1 MVLDSGVAMS
11 IDGSAVSNVGDE
23 AAHAQSNDVSA
34 DSLAA
39 ATAAAAA
46 SATDTSANSLA
57 DGEMH
62 RYLTYMRAN
71 RGVSANT
78 LKAYASDIA
87 ACLHLLSL
95 RGTQRL
101 DEVTIEDLRSWLAA
115 ESRSHARSSMARKT
129 VAVRGF
135 FAWAHEHDI
144 IATDPAAALMTPK
157 IPDVLPTVLNESQAQ
172 RLMETVEEDVA
183 AEMGNE
189 QGSQKAQDTH
199 ITQKER
205 EAQKTQG
212 AREGQR
218 AQREQGLAPDGR
230 QSGADQARQPGLH
243 AGSRR
248 TSDAHDSDSHHAKQR
263 DKADARQH
271 ALTLRDA
278 AIMETLYATGIRVA
292 ELIGLDLGDVSFSNR
307 TLKVTGKGNKQR
319 VVPFGEPASRA
330 LQSWI
335 AQGRPVLMGE
345 QSGQALFLGAR
356 SARLDQRIARSVV
369 HERSREAGVPD
380 IAPHALRHSV
390 ATHMLDGGAD
400 LREVQEMLG
409 HSSLSTT
416 QRYTHVS
423 IEQLKARY
431 GQAFPRA

>member
-23 AAHAQSNDVSA
+23 AAHAQRNDVSA
-34 DSLAA
+34 DSL
-39 ATAAAAA
+39 AAAAA

-189 QGSQKAQDTH
+189 QSRQKAQDTH

-205 EAQKTQG
+205 EAQKAQG

-218 AQREQGLAPDGR
+218 AQREQGSAPDGLR

-243 AGSRR
+243 AGGRR
-248 TSDAHDSDSHHAKQR
+248 ASDAHDSDSHHAKQR

-307 TLKVTGKGNKQR
+307 TLKVTGKGDKQR

-380 IAPHALRHSV
+380 IAPHALRHSA